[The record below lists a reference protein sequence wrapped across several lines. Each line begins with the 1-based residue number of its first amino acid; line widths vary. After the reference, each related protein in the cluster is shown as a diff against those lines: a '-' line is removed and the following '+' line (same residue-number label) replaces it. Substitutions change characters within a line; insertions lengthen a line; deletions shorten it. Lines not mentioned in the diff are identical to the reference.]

1 MNLSK
6 NFTLK
11 ELTSSQEGQRK
22 GIDNTPSQD
31 IVKNLTALCANV
43 LQPLRD
49 KVGTIT
55 VSSGYRSPTLNA
67 AIGGAKNSDHTKGMA
82 ADIEAVNMNTYDL
95 AFFIS
100 KHFKYTQLI
109 LEFYRAGEPNSGWV
123 HVSYNPDD
131 LKCQNLTAVKQNGKT
146 VYLNGLQK

>member
-11 ELTSSQEGQRK
+11 ELTFSQTALRR
-22 GIDNTPSQD
+22 GIDNTPSQE
-31 IVKNLTALCANV
+31 IVNNLLELVRNV

-55 VSSGYRSPTLNA
+55 VSSGYRSPAVNVA
-67 AIGGAKNSDHTKGMA
+67 VGGARNSDHTRGQA

-95 AFFIS
+95 AVFIS
-100 KHFKYTQLI
+100 KNFKYSQVL
-109 LEFYRAGEPNSGWV
+109 LEFYTEGQPNSGWV
-123 HVSYNPDD
+123 HVSYNKDD
-131 LKCQNLTAVKQNGKT
+131 LKCQNLTAVRRNGKV
-146 VYLNGLQK
+146 VYLQGLVK

>member
-11 ELTSSQEGQRK
+11 ELTLSQEGERK

-55 VSSGYRSPTLNA
+55 VSSGYRSPTLNS

-82 ADIEAVNMNTYDL
+82 ADIEAVSMNNYDL